1 VAKKIVLKKL
11 PQKAWQLFRFLKF
24 CHAKSCG
31 RIFALEFFATTF
43 YVMKAK
49 DTFKK
54 LLGLSQE
61 EMAIILGITRT
72 QWSMYE
78 IGKRNLPSAAAVE
91 FSKLLHYIQ
100 ENHSKEMEMPDFMKE
115 EEKRVYGQ
123 LGKDIQKNEYKLNRL
138 TKKMERAQLLY
149 EDAFAALQ
157 VVAYLESQPKNEKIT
172 TIKNVIQQKTRVGLM
187 RQKEILRKHSH
198 DIEVLQLQNTLLKN
212 KMKLYSKAFD

>member
-1 VAKKIVLKKL
+1 MAKKIVLKKL
-11 PQKAWQLFRFLKF
+11 PHFLWQLFQFLKF

-43 YVMKAK
+43 YIMKAK

-61 EMAIILGITRT
+61 EMAMILGITRT

-123 LGKDIQKNEYKLNRL
+123 LRKDMQKNEYKLNRL
-138 TKKMERAQLLY
+138 TKKMERAQSLY
-149 EDAFAALQ
+149 EEALAALQ
-157 VVAYLESQPKNEKIT
+157 VVDYLESQPENERIT
-172 TIKNVIQQKTRVGLM
+172 TIKNVMQQKTKVSLM

-198 DIEVLQLQNTLLKN
+198 DIDLLQLQNTLIK
-212 KMKLYSKAFD
+212 KEMKIYSKAFN